1 MKNSGAANQIITSF
15 ENMTGETMTEKQTAL
30 KEAKRILILGAA
42 ADQVSLIVKSKEL
55 GYHVIV
61 CDRTTTNPGLKY
73 ADKHYQID
81 YMDRDAVMEV
91 AEKEHIDGIISN
103 SEPAMVNVACISEAL
118 SLRGNT
124 PDSVRSLG
132 EKNLFRKLQ
141 AKAGVYAPKQADV
154 RSAGEA
160 ELAIKE
166 MTLPVLIK
174 PCRCSAS
181 RGVTKIDACDRHLIE
196 EAFSK
201 AAEQSWNGEVSVEE
215 FVDMPSMTVIEGDI
229 FVYDGKIL
237 WDGLFNDLRSRH
249 APMVPMIDISPL
261 VLPEEQYAAMQ
272 DTVSRIVKTSGIK
285 FGAFNI
291 EMYFTSGNELFVI
304 EINTRQG
311 GIGVPK
317 FIEQY
322 TGLDY
327 SKLLVSLSVDD
338 YSYCNSLDL
347 CRFPVLKNI
356 ARLSVFGRK
365 NGIFEDLHI
374 PDELRHYVTDVELC
388 LNKGEHVASCENG
401 TDAIARV
408 DLCFDSYET
417 MSRYV
422 FSIEDYIY
430 PIIS

>member
-1 MKNSGAANQIITSF
+1 M
-15 ENMTGETMTEKQTAL
+15 
-30 KEAKRILILGAA
+30 KRILILGAA
-42 ADQVSLIVKSKEL
+42 ADQISLIEKSKEL
-55 GYHVIV
+55 GYYVIV

-73 ADKHYQID
+73 ADKHYQTD
-81 YMDRDAVMEV
+81 YMDRDAVLEV
-91 AEKEHIDGIISN
+91 ARKENIDGIISN
-103 SEPAMVNVACISEAL
+103 SEAAMENVAYVSEAL

-141 AKAGVYAPKQADV
+141 SRAGVYTPKQADV

-181 RGVTKIDACDRHLIE
+181 RGVTKIDAFDLHLIE
-196 EAFSK
+196 DAFAK

-215 FVDMPSMTVIEGDI
+215 FVGMPSLTVIEGDI

-237 WDGLFNDLRSRH
+237 WDGLFNDLRSKH

-272 DTVSRIVKTSGIK
+272 DTVTRIVETSGIR

-291 EMYFTSGNELFVI
+291 EMYFTGSGELFVI

-327 SKLLVSLSVDD
+327 SKLLVSLSVGD
-338 YSYCNSLDL
+338 YSYCNSLDQ

-356 ARLSVFGRK
+356 ARYSVFGRK
-365 NGIFEDLHI
+365 SGIYGGLYISDDLKQYVAEIEHCM
-374 PDELRHYVTDVELC
+374 DEGENVT
-388 LNKGEHVASCENG
+388 ACENG
-401 TDAIARV
+401 TDAVARV
-408 DLCFDSYET
+408 DLQFDSYKT

-422 FSIEDYIY
+422 FNIEDYIY

>member
-1 MKNSGAANQIITSF
+1 
-15 ENMTGETMTEKQTAL
+15 MTENQTAL

-55 GYHVIV
+55 GYYVIV

-73 ADKHYQID
+73 ADKHYQTD
-81 YMDRDAVMEV
+81 YMDKDAVLEV
-91 AEKEHIDGIISN
+91 AEKERIDGVISN
-103 SEPAMVNVACISEAL
+103 SEAAMVNVAYVSEAL

-141 AKAGVYAPKQADV
+141 TKAGVYAPKQADV
-154 RSAGEA
+154 RSAEEA
-160 ELAIKE
+160 LAEIRH
-166 MTLPVLIK
+166 MTLPVLVK

-181 RGVTKIDACDRHLIE
+181 RGVARIDKADRKQIE
-196 EAFSK
+196 EAFAK
-201 AAEQSWNGEVSVEE
+201 ASEQSWNGEVSVEE
-215 FVDMPSMTVIEGDI
+215 FVGMPSMTVIEGDI

-261 VLPEEQYAAMQ
+261 VLPDDRYAAMQ
-272 DTVSRIVKTSGIK
+272 DTVTRIVETSGIR

-338 YSYCNSLDL
+338 YSYCNSLDRY
-347 CRFPVLKNI
+347 RFPVLKNI
-356 ARLSVFGRK
+356 ARFSVFGRK
-365 NGIFEDLHI
+365 DGTYEGLYISDDLKQ
-374 PDELRHYVTDVELC
+374 YVTDVEHC
-388 LNKGEHVASCENG
+388 IDKGETVTGCKNG
-401 TDAIARV
+401 TDAVARV
-408 DLCFDSYET
+408 DLQFDSYDT

>member
-1 MKNSGAANQIITSF
+1 M
-15 ENMTGETMTEKQTAL
+15 
-30 KEAKRILILGAA
+30 KRILILGAA

-55 GYHVIV
+55 GYYVIV
-61 CDRTTTNPGLKY
+61 CDRTTTNQGLKY
-73 ADKHYQID
+73 ADKHYQTD
-81 YMDRDAVMEV
+81 YMDKDAVLEV
-91 AEKEHIDGIISN
+91 ARKENIDGIISN
-103 SEPAMVNVACISEAL
+103 SEAAMENVAYVSEAL

-141 AKAGVYAPKQADV
+141 SRAVVYTPKQADV

-181 RGVTKIDACDRHLIE
+181 RGVTKIDAFDLHLIE
-196 EAFSK
+196 DAFAK

-215 FVDMPSMTVIEGDI
+215 FVGMPSLTVIEGDI

-237 WDGLFNDLRSRH
+237 WDGLFNDLRSKH

-261 VLPEEQYAAMQ
+261 ALSEEQYAAMQ

-327 SKLLVSLSVDD
+327 SKLLVSLSVGD
-338 YSYCNSLDL
+338 YSYCDSLDKY
-347 CRFPVLKNI
+347 RFPVLKNI
-356 ARLSVFGRK
+356 ARFSVFGRK
-365 NGIFEDLHI
+365 DGTYGGLYISDDLKQ
-374 PDELRHYVTDVELC
+374 YVTDVEYC
-388 LNKGEHVASCENG
+388 IDKGEKVTGCKNG
-401 TDAIARV
+401 TDAVARV
-408 DLCFDSYET
+408 DLQFDSYET